1 MREREGKQRAEI
13 FGTAVRKT
21 HLHAVASEVDPERRL
36 GKLWGY
42 LLRGELHFPG
52 PVGVA
57 IQAQVLLVGIGLR
70 VEILDVC
77 VRESV
82 GGGYAGRRRQRAAA
96 GREGRVEKLFRGKEP
111 RATGR
116 AARAA
121 AIPTRRRCQIPGP
134 NRRFP
139 ASGERALRRLRRP
152 TRRGRGC
159 RPLTCGE
166 RLNQALAAVLEVVRD
181 VFDRAWSL
189 HCGRI
194 SKAAPRPDPTRETRA
209 RWRSMRGRRTS
220 RGTGRA
226 TSVRVTFPARQTRL
240 GTCAPRQ
247 CAVTSTRG
255 FLERSD
261 FAEKQKRNMFATS
274 PGSLWRHFAKTSDR
288 QARRVGLQTVPV

>member
-1 MREREGKQRAEI
+1 M
-13 FGTAVRKT
+13 GTRGDDV
-21 HLHAVASEVDPERRL
+21 SERR
-36 GKLWGY
+36 
-42 LLRGELHFPG
+42 
-52 PVGVA
+52 
-57 IQAQVLLVGIGLR
+57 QA
-70 VEILDVC
+70 
-77 VRESV
+77 
-82 GGGYAGRRRQRAAA
+82 
-96 GREGRVEKLFRGKEP
+96 GRVESRSCFAEKNRARPVVPPARLRYRRGGGLP
-111 RATGR
+111 N
-116 AARAA
+116 
-121 AIPTRRRCQIPGP
+121 PGTKP
-134 NRRFP
+134 PVSRIR
-139 ASGERALRRLRRP
+139 GRALRRLRRP

-189 HCGRI
+189 HRRI

-261 FAEKQKRNMFATS
+261 FAEKQKFSQNGAT
-274 PGSLWRHFAKTSDR
+274 GCQAKFAKTSAVLAAAECGERKLTTEHAWKEQKKMRSEKKSNALHLVRDER
-288 QARRVGLQTVPV
+288 VFSELAPAYHEEVHARRRPSPGV